1 MNRGAVTIK
10 SAEEIT
16 KMRKAA
22 SMVSTVLTRMPEH
35 IKPGVSTY
43 ELDQLAEKWIR
54 EAGGKPAFKGYL
66 GYKASICTSINH
78 EVVHGIPSK
87 DRILQEGDIIGV
99 DCGAIWE
106 AYYGDGAYTFAV
118 GKVSPEVQQLL
129 ERTQRGLLTGVEQ
142 MHPGKRLFDIGAAI
156 SAVADQYGY
165 GVVREYVGHGI
176 GTKLHEDPQVPNFG
190 VAGTGMRLKA
200 GMILAIEPMFNLGTH
215 EVELQKDG
223 WTVVTK
229 DHKFS
234 AHFEHTVLITENGP
248 ELLTKWP

>member
-10 SAEEIT
+10 SAEEIA

-22 SMVSTVLTRMPEH
+22 NMVSTVLTRMPEH

-43 ELDQLAEKWIR
+43 ELDQLAEKWIC

-87 DRILQEGDIIGV
+87 DRILQEGDIVGV

-118 GKVSPEVQQLL
+118 GQVAPEVQQLL
-129 ERTQRGLLTGVEQ
+129 ERTQKGLLTGVEQ

-156 SAVADQYGY
+156 SAVANQYGY

-176 GTKLHEDPQVPNFG
+176 GTKLHEAPQVPNFG

-229 DHKFS
+229 DHKLS

-248 ELLTKWP
+248 EVLTKWP